1 MLDFFVWGYAQREV
15 NERKPQ
21 TLLDLKLAIDQ
32 AVDAAP
38 LAMIQSAIDSFYKRC
53 KLCVAQGGR
62 TFKHALKSKT
72 ARDIETPPRGMPSG
86 EPGSPEI
93 PDEPISDWECDQGG
107 HDELDLESGS
117 EADA

>member
-1 MLDFFVWGYAQREV
+1 M

-32 AVDAAP
+32 AIDATP
-38 LAMIQSAIDSFYKRC
+38 LAMTQSAIDTFYKRC

-72 ARDIETPPRGMPSG
+72 ARDIETPPRGMPSV

-93 PDEPISDWECDQGG
+93 PDEPINDWECDQGG